1 MGIIYINKKKP
12 RWSRNTTG
20 TQLMM
25 RKKSQKDTLQSLQR
39 PETVAHQAES
49 SFSLPVDSEERELS
63 ASSNSSPGFLPLL
76 DLTRPTVSQ
85 SKESIEPIPC
95 QPAPRSTL
103 PVSMLLLL
111 LTTLSKRKR
120 RLIRPKNQDPTSSSL
135 KTLQRPP
142 APLPERHC
150 KKRSTPPSSRTSK
163 TRWSSDISALDSP
176 SPSTTPHMP

>member
-25 RKKSQKDTLQSLQR
+25 RKKSQKDALQSLQR

-63 ASSNSSPGFLPLL
+63 ASSNSSLGFLPLL

-95 QPAPRSTL
+95 PPAPRSTL
-103 PVSMLLLL
+103 PVSTSLPSLMR
-111 LTTLSKRKR
+111 LSKRRSQPRK
-120 RLIRPKNQDPTSSSL
+120 LDPTSSSL
-135 KTLQRPP
+135 NTPQRLP
-142 APLPERHC
+142 APLPERHY
-150 KKRSTPPSSRTSK
+150 KRILTPPSSRTSK

-176 SPSTTPHMP
+176 SPATTLHMP